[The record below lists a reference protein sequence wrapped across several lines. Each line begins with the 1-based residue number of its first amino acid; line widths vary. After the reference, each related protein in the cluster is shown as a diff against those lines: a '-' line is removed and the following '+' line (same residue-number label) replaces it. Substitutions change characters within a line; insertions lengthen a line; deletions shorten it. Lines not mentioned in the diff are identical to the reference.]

1 MLKPHPNADHA
12 LCSESSS
19 FNLMYVLSPPHKTN
33 ADIERKVRHRI
44 IVDADE
50 FMRSGGP
57 H

>member
-1 MLKPHPNADHA
+1 M